1 MRGPPGP
8 AASRRRPRKDSP
20 PMLAAAAPKLTDAL
34 QAVDT
39 VWVIVAAVF
48 VLFMQP
54 GFMLLEIGFSR
65 MKNAG
70 TVVPKVLANL
80 SIAALCYWACGF
92 ALAFGGASWFAG
104 THGTFLGTTDPSAFP
119 AMAFSSA

>member
-1 MRGPPGP
+1 
-8 AASRRRPRKDSP
+8 
-20 PMLAAAAPKLTDAL
+20 MLAAAAPNLTDAL

-70 TVVPKVLANL
+70 TIVPKVLANF
-80 SIAALCYWACGF
+80 SIAALGYWAIGF
-92 ALAFGGASWFAG
+92 ALAFGGSGWFAG
-104 THGTFLGTTDPSAFP
+104 THGAFLDTNNGALFRR
-119 AMAFSSA
+119 